1 MDKED
6 FIEEVYNVLI
16 QDLDWLSDT
25 GLSGDQV
32 QDILVAC
39 SSLIYHYSNKK

>member
-16 QDLDWLSDT
+16 QDLDWLSDI
-25 GLSGDQV
+25 GLTGDQV
-32 QDILVAC
+32 QDVLSEC
-39 SSLIYHYSNKK
+39 SNLIYYYSHKK